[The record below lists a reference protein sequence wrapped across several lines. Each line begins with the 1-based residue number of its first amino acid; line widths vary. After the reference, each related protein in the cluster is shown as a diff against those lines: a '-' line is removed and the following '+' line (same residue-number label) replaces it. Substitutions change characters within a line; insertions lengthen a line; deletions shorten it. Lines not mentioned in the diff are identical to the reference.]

1 MKTFFYSFILIS
13 SLSVRA
19 QSQES
24 VEVQRRGFIF
34 GTAFGASSLQ
44 LNTTSLV
51 KETQY
56 SISFPNFKIGSMIS
70 NRSAVVLYLPGSI
83 YRYKS
88 VGRERDRGFEGIIP
102 SYQYWMNNRWW
113 ILSGVGLCLD
123 APAFYDIKS
132 EDERKFYFGPSIIT
146 AVGYEV
152 WSKGKFALDVQG
164 RINYGYSNIPE
175 GRRSGLAVNVMVGF
189 NWY

>member
-1 MKTFFYSFILIS
+1 MLIS
-13 SLSVRA
+13 SFSVSA
-19 QSQES
+19 QSQKS
-24 VEVQRRGFIF
+24 FEVQRSGFIF

-44 LNTTSLV
+44 LNTNNLS

-70 NRSAVVLYLPGSI
+70 NRSAVLVYLPGSI
-83 YRYKS
+83 YRYKLE
-88 VGRERDRGFEGIIP
+88 GRERDRGFEGIIP

-113 ILSGVGLCLD
+113 VLGGIGLCLD
-123 APAFYDIKS
+123 APAFYDIKN
-132 EDERKFYFGPSIIT
+132 EEERKFYFGPSAIT

-164 RINYGYSNIPE
+164 RINYGYANIPE
-175 GRRSGLAVNVMVGF
+175 GRRNGLAVNVMLGF